1 MPVLPA
7 HFSILDGEAGT
18 FGLRNNNRLGP
29 GQGRPALG
37 VVEFT
42 HGWHGHDPVICKPR
56 HFLADHV
63 DGKKYPAH
71 FAILCSILGIDV
83 VLTPA
88 PPDSATVLFG
98 KSDVASR
105 RRVADN

>member
-18 FGLRNNNRLGP
+18 FRRRDNNRLGP
-29 GQGRPALG
+29 RQRRGALG

-42 HGWHGHDPVICKPR
+42 YGWHGDQPVIGKPC
-56 HFLADHV
+56 HLLADHI
-63 DGKKYPAH
+63 DGKKYPAD